1 MFEVR
6 KDIPL
11 PAAVRE
17 GFSKPSKYPFAT
29 MEVGDMFF
37 VPEAKKSFS
46 SLVSAAGKRLDRKF
60 STRSVSENGVTG
72 IGCWRLK

>member
-6 KDIPL
+6 KDIPI
-11 PAAVRE
+11 PTATRE
-17 GFSKPSKYPFAT
+17 GFSKPSKYPFKT

-46 SLVSAAGKRLDRKF
+46 SLASAAGKRLGRKF
-60 STRSVSENGVTG
+60 STRAVSENGVDG
-72 IGCWRLK
+72 IGCWRTE

>member
-6 KDIPL
+6 SGIPL
-11 PAAVRE
+11 PAATRE

-37 VPEAKKSFS
+37 VPAAKKSFS
-46 SLVSAAGKRLDRKF
+46 SLASAAGKRLGRKF
-60 STRSVSENGVTG
+60 STRAATEDGVEG
-72 IGCWRLK
+72 IGCWRVE